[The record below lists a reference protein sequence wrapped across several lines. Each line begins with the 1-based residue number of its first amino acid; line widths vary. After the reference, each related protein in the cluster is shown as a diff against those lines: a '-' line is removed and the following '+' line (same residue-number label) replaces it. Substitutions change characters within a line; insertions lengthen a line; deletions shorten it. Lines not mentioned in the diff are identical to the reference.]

1 MQIGGVNMN
10 TETSE
15 IQQSTKTPIPFRVI
29 RKDDKFLVDEGF
41 GTEMV
46 EVTKIQDDL
55 HCDCFISQV
64 APESD
69 CEHIRAVEQYL
80 HQDQQKML
88 LTQAEADIYLSR
100 IAKIDSELE
109 SDCESAADQIEKIQ
123 LWLEGR
129 KLKLEKNRGY
139 YTFQLHAWMEA
150 NEHRSKQLVHGTL
163 RLRNQPLQI
172 EVTDEIEVMKDSRF
186 KRIIPEKLAVDK
198 MALRKHIID
207 TGEIMPGVD
216 VNVIPPKFSYQL
228 TPGVLK

>member
-1 MQIGGVNMN
+1 MN
-10 TETSE
+10 TVNSE
-15 IQQSTKTPIPFRVI
+15 IQQSIKIPIPFRVI
-29 RKDDKFLVDEGF
+29 RKDDNFLVDEGF

-46 EVTKIQDDL
+46 EVIKIQDDL
-55 HCDCFISQV
+55 SCDCFISQV
-64 APESD
+64 APESE

-80 HQDQQKML
+80 RQDQPKML

-100 IAKIDSELE
+100 IAIIDSELD
-109 SDCESAADQIEKIQ
+109 SDCESATDQMEKIQ

-129 KLKLEKNRGY
+129 KLKLEKNRAY
-139 YTFQLHAWMEA
+139 YTFQLHTWMEA

-163 RLRNQPLQI
+163 KLRNQPLQI
-172 EVTDEIEVMKDSRF
+172 EVIDEMKVLKDSRF

-198 MALRKHIID
+198 KALRKHITD
-207 TGEIMPGVD
+207 TGEIISGVD